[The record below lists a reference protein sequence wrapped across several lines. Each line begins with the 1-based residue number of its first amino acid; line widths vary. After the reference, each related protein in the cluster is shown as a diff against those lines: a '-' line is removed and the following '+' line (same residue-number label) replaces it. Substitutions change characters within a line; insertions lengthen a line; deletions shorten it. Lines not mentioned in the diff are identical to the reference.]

1 MAGGA
6 GKPQQ
11 HAHRPSPRLSTTADG
26 QVRSPPRT
34 TTPTNTRS
42 PTLNS
47 EEPIDDWFHRFAW
60 QNRSAGNARVFVT
73 TQEPDTLGFYA
84 LSMGAVQRSKLP
96 DALKPGRRPDP
107 CPILLLARLAV
118 DQRAQGRGIGAALLK
133 DALLRAYKLSNEVGF
148 AALLVHCANDHAR
161 EFYLSQSSHFVPC
174 PGAENHLMLPLRA
187 LREFID
193 AL

>member
-11 HAHRPSPRLSTTADG
+11 HAHRASTRLSTTADG

-34 TTPTNTRS
+34 TSSTNTRS

-47 EEPIDDWFHRFAW
+47 EEP
-60 QNRSAGNARVFVT
+60 VFVT

-187 LREFID
+187 MREFID

>member
-1 MAGGA
+1 
-6 GKPQQ
+6 
-11 HAHRPSPRLSTTADG
+11 
-26 QVRSPPRT
+26 
-34 TTPTNTRS
+34 
-42 PTLNS
+42 
-47 EEPIDDWFHRFAW
+47 
-60 QNRSAGNARVFVT
+60 
-73 TQEPDTLGFYA
+73 
-84 LSMGAVQRSKLP
+84 MGAVQRSKLP